1 MEILPPKQEVEQEN
15 LLLLKRL
22 QELEAEN
29 VHLQQGFSNLVH
41 HNPAS
46 HAVSPHQWKLADP
59 RRKYSRCDPKDPRE
73 GVGVESSIGFCFN
86 ICQSVGQSLHVF
98 DLNDRIIYWNQ
109 GAEKLYGHSASE
121 ALGQRNIELLTDVQY
136 YGAAA
141 EIIQNNTIGNTYT
154 GVFPLKNKAGNL
166 FVGIITNSPF
176 YDDKGNLIG
185 VICASV
191 DSKPFRQNTQNQSS
205 SSYPS
210 SKQPGSGGQ
219 AITPDVGSHMPLQSG
234 IASKFSNLASRI
246 TNKVRSKM
254 KPGDCTSDGES
265 QNADGYYFDRGMSE
279 TIFCDYRNER
289 TLSEAVEDLLPS
301 RIGVTFKTPTVEL
314 STEKLFR
321 GFGGEGKC
329 EIGFCK
335 NITSRAEAWISKK
348 RMSLQWLNHECES
361 DFDQQNRYDDNDKP
375 RIQVVEND
383 LSGNEAS
390 TSLSS
395 FSNSNNKS
403 SLVGS
408 ISTSSSFHHTFDM
421 EIDSTHYDIMWE
433 DLAIGA
439 QIGSGSCG
447 TVYRGLW
454 CGSDV
459 AIKEFSKIEYSDDL
473 LHSFRQEV
481 LLMKRLRHPNVL
493 LFMGA
498 VTSPQHLCIVTEYL
512 PCGSLYQLLRRNS
525 ARLDWRR
532 RALMA
537 VDIAHGMNYLHR
549 CKPPIVH
556 RDLKSSNLLVDK
568 NWNVKVGDFGLSR
581 FKHST
586 YLTTKMGKG
595 TVCTVT
601 LPQPQWMAPEV
612 IRNESSDEK
621 SDVYSF
627 GVVLW
632 ELATQKVP
640 WDTLNTVQVIGA
652 VGFMDRR
659 MEIPEDID
667 PHWASLIESCW
678 HSDPKCRPSFEELL
692 EKLKV
697 LPSRYSFQK
706 PGANT
711 RLTRG
716 DF

>member
-1 MEILPPKQEVEQEN
+1 METLPPKQEAEEEN
-15 LLLLKRL
+15 SLLLKRL
-22 QELEAEN
+22 EELEAKN

-59 RRKYSRCDPKDPRE
+59 RRKYSRCDPKNPRE
-73 GVGVESSIGFCFN
+73 GVGIESLVGFCFN
-86 ICQSVGQSLHVF
+86 ICQSVGQSLHMF

-121 ALGQRNIELLTDVQY
+121 ALGQSNIKLLTDVQY

-176 YDDKGNLIG
+176 YDDKGNLLG

-191 DSKPFRQNTQNQSS
+191 DSKPFRQITQNQPS
-205 SSYPS
+205 SSYLS
-210 SKQPGSGGQ
+210 STQPGSGGGP
-219 AITPDVGSHMPLQSG
+219 AMTPDVGSHMPLQSG

-254 KPGDCTSDGES
+254 KPGDCTLDGET
-265 QNADGYYFDRGMSE
+265 QNADRFYFDQGLSE
-279 TIFCDYRNER
+279 TIFCDHRNER

-329 EIGFCK
+329 EIGFRK

-361 DFDQQNRYDDNDKP
+361 DFDQQNRCDDNDKP
-375 RIQVVEND
+375 GIQVVEND

-421 EIDSTHYDIMWE
+421 EIDSAHYDIMWE
-433 DLAIGA
+433 DLAISA

-473 LHSFRQEV
+473 LHSFRQE
-481 LLMKRLRHPNVL
+481 
-493 LFMGA
+493 
-498 VTSPQHLCIVTEYL
+498 
-512 PCGSLYQLLRRNS
+512 
-525 ARLDWRR
+525 
-532 RALMA
+532 
-537 VDIAHGMNYLHR
+537 AHGMNYLHR

-706 PGANT
+706 SGANT
-711 RLTRG
+711 RLSG
-716 DF
+716 DC

>member
-1 MEILPPKQEVEQEN
+1 METPPPPPKQEVEEDN

-29 VHLQQGFSNLVH
+29 IHIKPGFSKLDH

-46 HAVSPHQWKLADP
+46 RSISAHQWKLDDP
-59 RRKYSRCDPKDPRE
+59 TRKYSGSDPQNHRE
-73 GVGVESSIGFCFN
+73 GVGIESSRDFCFN
-86 ICQSVGQSLHVF
+86 ICQSIGQSLHMF

-136 YGAAA
+136 YDAAA

-154 GVFPLKNKAGNL
+154 GVFPLKNKAGKL

-176 YDDKGNLIG
+176 YDDKGNLLG

-191 DSKPFRQNTQNQSS
+191 DSKPFRQNTQNQPS

-210 SKQPGSGGQ
+210 SRQSGSGGP
-219 AITPDVGSHMPLQSG
+219 AIAPDVDSCLPLQSG
-234 IASKFSNLASRI
+234 IASKFSHLASRI

-254 KPGDCTSDGES
+254 KPGDCTLDCETC
-265 QNADGYYFDRGMSE
+265 NANSFYFDQGLSE
-279 TIFCDYRNER
+279 TIFCDHRNER
-289 TLSEAVEDLLPS
+289 TLSEAIEDLLPS

-321 GFGGEGKC
+321 GFVGERKC
-329 EIGFCK
+329 EIGFRK

-348 RMSLQWLNHECES
+348 RMSLQWLNHERES
-361 DFDQQNRYDDNDKP
+361 DFDQQNNCDDNDKP
-375 RIQVVEND
+375 GIQVVENEWF
-383 LSGNEAS
+383 GNEAS

-395 FSNSNNKS
+395 FSNSYSKS

-408 ISTSSSFHHTFDM
+408 ISTSSSFRQTFDM
-421 EIDSTHYDIMWE
+421 EIDSTHYNIMWE
-433 DLAIGA
+433 DLAIGT

-459 AIKEFSKIEYSDDL
+459 AVKEFSKIEYSDDL
-473 LHSFRQEV
+473 LHSFNQEV
-481 LLMKRLRHPNVL
+481 LLMKRLRHPNIL

-498 VTSPQHLCIVTEYL
+498 VTTHQHLCIVTEYL
-512 PCGSLYQLLRRNS
+512 PCGSLYQLLRRNT

-595 TVCTVT
+595 T
-601 LPQPQWMAPEV
+601 PQWMAPEV

-667 PHWASLIESCW
+667 PHWASLIENCW
-678 HSDPKCRPSFEELL
+678 HSDPRCRPSFEELL

-697 LPSRYSFQK
+697 LPRHYSFQK
-706 PGANT
+706 PGANP
-711 RLTRG
+711 RLAQG
-716 DF
+716 DC